1 MRFEESERARRDSSV
16 HVTEPDERSTSWTIR
31 EMRVLRAAT
40 LVAETG
46 ARPDA
51 TRELVQDFL
60 SLYVPKTHDEEV
72 IVAAM
77 QLIAGEPIVALD
89 EPRPRRPWEAYVS
102 DVTGCAWVD
111 WARGKTALAAREIR
125 RLRKHP
131 VPREPA
137 ASRSGA
143 IHLLALYFWGEA
155 ILQLSSKN
163 RKSAH
168 KFYRRA
174 LELGSQFGT
183 ESHPVISWTYAAT
196 FFSDGAQFK
205 K

>member
-1 MRFEESERARRDSSV
+1 MY
-16 HVTEPDERSTSWTIR
+16 EPRTYS
-31 EMRVLRAAT
+31 
-40 LVAETG
+40 
-46 ARPDA
+46 
-51 TRELVQDFL
+51 
-60 SLYVPKTHDEEV
+60 EEV
-72 IVAAM
+72 IEAAM
-77 QLIAGEPIVALD
+77 QLIVGEDIVALD
-89 EPRPRRPWEAYVS
+89 EPLLRRPWEAYVS
-102 DVTGCAWVD
+102 DATGCAWVD
-111 WARGKTALAAREIR
+111 LARGKTALAAREIR
-125 RLRKHP
+125 RLRKRP
-131 VPREPA
+131 IPREPA

-155 ILQLSSKN
+155 ILQLSSEN